1 MKEEQKGVYLI
12 SGKSK
17 EAVSDSPMLE
27 VFRQKGIEVLF
38 LRDPIDE
45 YSFQQ
50 LKDYNDHKLIC
61 ITKDNCKIDETEDD
75 KAAFEAR
82 KGKFEKIRGIFKG
95 INGEDY

>member
-27 VFRQKGIEVLF
+27 VSRQKGIEVLF

-50 LKDYNDHKLIC
+50 LKDYNDRKLIC
-61 ITKDNCKIDETEDD
+61 ITKDNCEIDETEDD

-82 KGKFEKIRGIFKG
+82 KSKFEKIGGIFKG